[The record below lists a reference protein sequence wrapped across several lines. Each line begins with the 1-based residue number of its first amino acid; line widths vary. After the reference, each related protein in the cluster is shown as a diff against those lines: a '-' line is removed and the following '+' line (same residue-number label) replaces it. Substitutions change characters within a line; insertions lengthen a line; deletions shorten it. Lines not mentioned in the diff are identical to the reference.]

1 MVACGLHG
9 GIGYGTGLC
18 GLYVD
23 GDLWEKREKD
33 VIKYVFTIQDDMMR
47 FLTINELS
55 ETFKEQISLGSNTVQ

>member
-23 GDLWEKREKD
+23 GDLRKKREMD
-33 VIKYVFTIQDDMMR
+33 LIRNLFTIQDHMMG
-47 FLTINELS
+47 LSATNELS
-55 ETFKEQISLGSNTVQ
+55 ETF